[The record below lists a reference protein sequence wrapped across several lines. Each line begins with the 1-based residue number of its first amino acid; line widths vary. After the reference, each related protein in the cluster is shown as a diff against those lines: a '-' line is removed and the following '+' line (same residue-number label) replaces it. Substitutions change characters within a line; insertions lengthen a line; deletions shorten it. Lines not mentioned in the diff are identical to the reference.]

1 MHCCL
6 DALILWI
13 YTIHYSRFCCSP
25 VVSVGIGHDTM
36 KRKKHLGEQQGDLGV
51 VHLGGQSL
59 GIWVSKP
66 GIWVGI
72 WTFGQAG
79 KVQWDQS
86 DLMRA
91 EGVSSLNSWH
101 PCWLALSLSLS
112 FSFHLNCHCHCEIEI
127 EIVIVIA
134 FVSLP
139 VIVWVLSV
147 EEASWYQ
154 ASLLKGWVGIWGRQR
169 LIERKKIVTRITYRV
184 LNAHF

>member
-1 MHCCL
+1 MFSTLSKIHCCL

-13 YTIHYSRFCCSP
+13 YTIADSVAHQLCRWVLDKTQWSVKTFGWATGGPEYCASRWTEF
-25 VVSVGIGHDTM
+25 
-36 KRKKHLGEQQGDLGV
+36 RYLGEQAW
-51 VHLGGQSL
+51 HLGGHL
-59 GIWVSKP
+59 
-66 GIWVGI
+66 GI

-86 DLMRA
+86 DLMLA

-139 VIVWVLSV
+139 VIVRVLSV

-154 ASLLKGWVGIWGRQR
+154 ASLLKGLGWYLGRTE
-169 LIERKKIVTRITYRV
+169 IDWKEKNCY
-184 LNAHF
+184 

>member
-1 MHCCL
+1 
-6 DALILWI
+6 
-13 YTIHYSRFCCSP
+13 
-25 VVSVGIGHDTM
+25 M
-36 KRKKHLGEQQGDLGV
+36 KRKKHLGEQQGDLGA

-101 PCWLALSLSLS
+101 PC
-112 FSFHLNCHCHCEIEI
+112 
-127 EIVIVIA
+127 
-134 FVSLP
+134 
-139 VIVWVLSV
+139 
-147 EEASWYQ
+147 
-154 ASLLKGWVGIWGRQR
+154 
-169 LIERKKIVTRITYRV
+169 
-184 LNAHF
+184 